1 MQKRH
6 LIPARELCVHHHV
19 ELSFIHSLGEYGLI
33 EIIQEEEEEFVPET
47 QLPELEKFFR
57 LHYELD
63 INLEGIDAI
72 THLLQKVN
80 GMQEEIASLRNRL
93 RRYDEPDE

>member
-1 MQKRH
+1 MQKKH
-6 LIPARELCVHHHV
+6 LIPARELCIHHRV

-72 THLLQKVN
+72 AHLLQKVN
-80 GMQEEIASLRNRL
+80 GMQEEITSLQNRL
-93 RRYDEPDE
+93 RRYNEPEE

>member
-1 MQKRH
+1 MQKKH
-6 LIPARELCVHHHV
+6 LIPARELCVYHRV
-19 ELSFIHSLGEYGLI
+19 ELSFIRSLGEYGLI

-72 THLLQKVN
+72 AHLLQKVN
-80 GMQEEIASLRNRL
+80 GMQEEITSLQNRL
-93 RRYDEPDE
+93 RRYNEPEE